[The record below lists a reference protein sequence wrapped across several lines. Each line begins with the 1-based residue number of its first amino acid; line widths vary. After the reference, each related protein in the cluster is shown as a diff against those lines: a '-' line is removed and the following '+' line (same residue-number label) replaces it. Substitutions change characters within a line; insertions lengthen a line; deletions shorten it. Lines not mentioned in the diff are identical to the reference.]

1 MDLEWIAEDTTK
13 ETLAHASLL
22 EVNGKK
28 TTSPQQLL
36 THRDQELLGDDARF
50 KSNIALCP
58 EFLEYATFQGA
69 GQDTHTTNALI
80 KRMELR
86 KQPGKIN
93 LVYARIPSG
102 FLINGMRHP
111 ISGINQFQA
120 SGLVSA
126 QIEADADL
134 LIPPLPTGI
143 SSVDQFEMVLERTI
157 VENQTA
163 NKERDLV
170 GYIPTTADIPLAR
183 EMVKSYL
190 KKGVRFFGIDYSG
203 SHLNRSLTR
212 VVVSTL
218 REMLKIKRKAGE
230 NTDKQYYLHVFD
242 VASCKKSSSSVTPVA
257 DVLTHAY
264 GVDSTSGVIWGG
276 GILVKERLRMFN
288 MSDYGAYQLGALDS
302 YNLSAPKDVQ
312 AASAQTAYKMLRK
325 LRLVDTKQEDQ
336 KIVEK
341 IMDGRPSFGYGPY
354 LAQKDKADPLIKNI
368 FKDVKEIQ
376 ALAG

>member
-1 MDLEWIAEDTTK
+1 MELEWIAEDTTK
-13 ETLAHASLL
+13 ETLAHASML
-22 EVNGKK
+22 EINGKK

-36 THRDQELLGDDARF
+36 TSRDHEMLGDDPRF
-50 KSNIALCP
+50 KNNIALCP
-58 EFLEYATFQGA
+58 EFLEFATFQGV
-69 GQDTHTTNALI
+69 GHDTQATNAFI

-93 LVYARIPSG
+93 IVYARIPNG
-102 FLINGMRHP
+102 FMVNGVRHP
-111 ISGINQFQA
+111 FVGIDQFQA
-120 SGLVSA
+120 SGLVNA
-126 QIEADADL
+126 QIEAEADVI
-134 LIPPLPTGI
+134 IPPLPTGI
-143 SSVDQFEMVLERTI
+143 SSMEQFEMVMDRTV

-163 NKERDLV
+163 AKERPLV
-170 GYIPTTADIPLAR
+170 GYIPTTDEIPLAR
-183 EMVKSYL
+183 EMVKYYL
-190 KKGVRFFGIDYSG
+190 KKGVKFFGIDYSG

-218 REMLKIKRKAGE
+218 REMLKIKRKVGE

-242 VASCKKSSSSVTPVA
+242 VASCKKSPGPVTSIA
-257 DVLTHAY
+257 DVLSYAY

-276 GILVKERLRMFN
+276 GILVKEKLRLYN
-288 MSDYGAYQLGALDS
+288 MSDYGAYQLGTLDR
-302 YNLSAPKDVQ
+302 YNLAAPKEVQ
-312 AASAQTAYKMLRK
+312 NASAQVAYKLLRK
-325 LRLVDTKQEDQ
+325 MRLMDTKHEDQ

-354 LAQKDKADPLIKNI
+354 LAQKDKADPLVKNI